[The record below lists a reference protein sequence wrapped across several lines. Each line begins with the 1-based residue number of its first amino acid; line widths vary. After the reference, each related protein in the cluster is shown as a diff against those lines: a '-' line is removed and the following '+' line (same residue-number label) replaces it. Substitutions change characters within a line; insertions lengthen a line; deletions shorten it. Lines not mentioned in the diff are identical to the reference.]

1 MLQTEFVRSMQCN
14 YERILLDKQ
23 PEEKKY
29 QYCILSRGGIKGL
42 LPCSLRY
49 LNGLAYLYYDISSKQ
64 SITQLYGKRCITR
77 AWLKDFMWSFEQI
90 KTELGRFLLDERNIL
105 WYPEQIFQDLENNIF
120 SFLYIPYYEGES
132 SFLKFLEYL
141 VEHIDYEDEV
151 LVECVYKMYEQCER
165 NGEVYLQTQIFQ
177 DAKILNREKESESVN
192 SLNGDEMT
200 RMSDASSIRI
210 TQDKAYIE
218 DAETADELQRKDKRT
233 DKSAK
238 KGIRYLFEG
247 KKRRNREERE
257 HYRQSMQLAMEGYA
271 VAEDSFYETTEEASK
286 RARGIP
292 YGTMEDASGSTPEG
306 TPCGMTEEDDEEYG
320 RTVYIEESR
329 IPREIIRRLYT
340 SDGRILMQL
349 NEETCTIGKKKGEVD
364 LVLEDFTVSRM
375 HARISKENEGMYLE
389 DLNSTNGTY
398 KNGLRMQPYEKRK
411 LEEGDEIKI
420 GKVVL
425 IYR

>member
-64 SITQLYGKRCITR
+64 NLTQLYGKRCITR
-77 AWLKDFMWSFEQI
+77 AWLKDFMWSLEQI
-90 KTELGRFLLDERNIL
+90 KTELARFLLDERNIL
-105 WYPEQIFQDLENNIF
+105 WYPEQIFQDLESNIF
-120 SFLYIPYYEGES
+120 SFLYIPYYEGEC
-132 SFLKFLEYL
+132 SFLKLLEYL

-165 NGEVYLQTQIFQ
+165 SGEVYLQTQIFQ
-177 DAKILNREKESESVN
+177 DAKMLHENPEAENCADERN
-192 SLNGDEMT
+192 EMT
-200 RMSDASSIRI
+200 QMSDVKETDRI
-210 TQDKAYIE
+210 EGRMYTGDTEKTGEIQVE
-218 DAETADELQRKDKRT
+218 ERELKKT
-233 DKSAK
+233 SK
-238 KGIRYLFEG
+238 KGIRYLLDG

-257 HYRQSMQLAMEGYA
+257 HYRQSMQYAMEGYA
-271 VAEDSFYETTEEASK
+271 VAEETAYAADKEQ
-286 RARGIP
+286 
-292 YGTMEDASGSTPEG
+292 D
-306 TPCGMTEEDDEEYG
+306 EEDDEEYG
-320 RTVYIEESR
+320 RTIYIEDNRNSM
-329 IPREIIRRLYT
+329 EIIRRLYT
-340 SDGRILMQL
+340 TDGRILMQL
-349 NEETCTIGKKKGEVD
+349 KEETCTIGKKKGEVD

-375 HARISKENEGMYLE
+375 HARISKETDGMYLE

-411 LEEGDEIKI
+411 LDAGDEIKI

>member
-1 MLQTEFVRSMQCN
+1 MLQTEFIRSMQCN
-14 YERILLDKQ
+14 YERILLAKQ
-23 PEEKKY
+23 PEEKRY

-49 LNGLAYLYYDISSKQ
+49 LNGLAYLYYDITSKQ

-77 AWLKDFMWSFEQI
+77 AWLKDFMWSLNQI
-90 KTELGRFLLDERNIL
+90 QAELARFLLDERNIL

-165 NGEVYLQTQIFQ
+165 NGDVYLQGQIFE
-177 DAKILNREKESESVN
+177 DAKILNREQEVTEEGKEALAVVN
-192 SLNGDEMT
+192 DLTEMKEPSDEQ
-200 RMSDASSIRI
+200 AVE
-210 TQDKAYIE
+210 DKPV
-218 DAETADELQRKDKRT
+218 KR
-233 DKSAK
+233 
-238 KGIRYLFEG
+238 GIRYLFEG
-247 KKRRNREERE
+247 KRRKNGNERDC
-257 HYRQSMQLAMEGYA
+257 YRQNMQLAMEGYA
-271 VAEDSFYETTEEASK
+271 VAED
-286 RARGIP
+286 IP
-292 YGTMEDASGSTPEG
+292 YEKEKEPE
-306 TPCGMTEEDDEEYG
+306 EEEYG
-320 RTVYIEESR
+320 RTVYIEESK
-329 IPREIIRRLYT
+329 ITKEIIRRLYT
-340 SDGRILMQL
+340 SDGRIVMQL
-349 NEETCTIGKKKGEVD
+349 NKESCTIGKKKDEVD
-364 LVLEDFTVSRM
+364 LVLEDFSVSRL
-375 HARISKENEGMYLE
+375 HARITKEENEMYLE

-398 KNGLRMQPYEKRK
+398 KNGLRMQPYERRK

>member
-1 MLQTEFVRSMQCN
+1 MLQTEYVRSMQCN

-90 KTELGRFLLDERNIL
+90 KEELARFLLDERNIL
-105 WYPEQIFQDLENNIF
+105 WYPEQIFQDLESNIF
-120 SFLYIPYYEGES
+120 TFLYFPYYDGEG

-165 NGEVYLQTQIFQ
+165 NGEVYLQTQIFR
-177 DAKILNREKESESVN
+177 DAKLLNGNPMQENDAAASESATEQ
-192 SLNGDEMT
+192 DEKAT
-200 RMSDASSIRI
+200 DAYAEAKEYVEKNAL
-210 TQDKAYIE
+210 TEQEEDGKA
-218 DAETADELQRKDKRT
+218 
-233 DKSAK
+233 SK
-238 KGIRYLFEG
+238 KGIRYLLDG
-247 KKRRNREERE
+247 RKRRNREERE
-257 HYRQSMQLAMEGYA
+257 HYRQTMKLAMEGYA
-271 VAEDSFYETTEEASK
+271 VAEEPTYGPGREA
-286 RARGIP
+286 
-292 YGTMEDASGSTPEG
+292 
-306 TPCGMTEEDDEEYG
+306 DEEYEEEYG
-320 RTVYIEESR
+320 KTVYIEESR
-329 IPREIIRRLYT
+329 SPAELVRRLYT
-340 SDGRILMQL
+340 ADGRILMQL
-349 NEETCTIGKKKGEVD
+349 KEETCTIGKKKGEVD
-364 LVLEDFTVSRM
+364 LVLEDFTVSRL
-375 HARISKENEGMYLE
+375 HARISKEADGMYLE
-389 DLNSTNGTY
+389 DLNSTNGTC
-398 KNGLRMQPYEKRK
+398 KNGLRLEPYEKRK
-411 LEEGDEIKI
+411 LEAGDEIKI